1 MKMLIKN
8 ANIITPYEIAKD
20 SSLAIKDG
28 KIEKIFH
35 REKVNENEF
44 DEIIDAEGKYLSPGF
59 IDIHNHGNF
68 GHDAMEGNYE
78 ALDGMANFHIKNG
91 VTSYL
96 ATTMTAKVEDIK
108 KALEV
113 AGEYINDGSNY
124 SNVKAQVLGVYLEGP
139 YFSMEKKG
147 AQPPEYIKNPD
158 LDEVKEFIKI
168 SKNTIKVVAVAPE
181 LEGAEEFIRYLKN
194 EGIAVAAGHSNA
206 TFDEAKKGIDAG
218 VSIATHLY
226 NGMRAFSHREPG
238 IIGAVLTDERVAC
251 EMICDGIHLNPGA
264 MDLAVKAKGKDGI
277 ILMSDAMMATGL
289 KEGKYELGGQAVY
302 VKDGAARLK
311 EGNLAGSTL
320 TLNKSV
326 YNMVNMV
333 GVKLEDAIRM
343 ATLNPAKA
351 IGVDNE
357 KGSIEVGKDADL
369 IIFDE
374 NINISKAIVKGK
386 IRQLTI

>member
-8 ANIITPYEIAKD
+8 ATFITPYEIAKD

>member
-181 LEGAEEFIRYLKN
+181 LEGAEEVIRYL
-194 EGIAVAAGHSNA
+194 
-206 TFDEAKKGIDAG
+206 D
-218 VSIATHLY
+218 
-226 NGMRAFSHREPG
+226 R
-238 IIGAVLTDERVAC
+238 
-251 EMICDGIHLNPGA
+251 
-264 MDLAVKAKGKDGI
+264 
-277 ILMSDAMMATGL
+277 
-289 KEGKYELGGQAVY
+289 
-302 VKDGAARLK
+302 
-311 EGNLAGSTL
+311 
-320 TLNKSV
+320 KSV
-326 YNMVNMV
+326 V
-333 GVKLEDAIRM
+333 
-343 ATLNPAKA
+343 
-351 IGVDNE
+351 
-357 KGSIEVGKDADL
+357 
-369 IIFDE
+369 
-374 NINISKAIVKGK
+374 
-386 IRQLTI
+386 